1 MCLRQNFDML
11 TNIINHEEQ
20 NMTLTFKVKRQG
32 HSRPTI
38 GFRTKGIMN
47 HASHTRGLAL
57 YLVIFQGMLKTKQ
70 QFTMKPTDTM
80 IESSDRVS
88 RGVALFL

>member
-1 MCLRQNFDML
+1 ML
-11 TNIINHEEQ
+11 TNMINHEEQ
-20 NMTLTFKVKRQG
+20 NMTLTFKVKGQG

-47 HASHTRGLAL
+47 HASHTRGLSQLCLAL

-70 QFTMKPTDTM
+70 QFTMKPKDIMTLVC
-80 IESSDRVS
+80 IKYLKVADRTCI
-88 RGVALFL
+88 

>member
-1 MCLRQNFDML
+1 ML
-11 TNIINHEEQ
+11 TNIMNHEEQ
-20 NMTLTFKVKRQG
+20 NMTLNFKIKGQG

-47 HASHTRGLAL
+47 HASHTRELSQLCLAL

-70 QFTMKPTDTM
+70 QFTMKPKDTM

>member
-1 MCLRQNFDML
+1 ML

-20 NMTLTFKVKRQG
+20 NMTLTLKVKGQG

-47 HASHTRGLAL
+47 HASHTRGL
-57 YLVIFQGMLKTKQ
+57 YLDK
-70 QFTMKPTDTM
+70 
-80 IESSDRVS
+80 VS
-88 RGVALFL
+88 IKGIPS

>member
-1 MCLRQNFDML
+1 
-11 TNIINHEEQ
+11 
-20 NMTLTFKVKRQG
+20 MTLTFKVKGQG

-38 GFRTKGIMN
+38 GFRIKGIMN
-47 HASHTRGLAL
+47 HASHTRELSQLCLAL
-57 YLVIFQGMLKTKQ
+57 YLVTSIFQGMLKTKQ
-70 QFTMKPTDTM
+70 QFTMKPKDTM

>member
-1 MCLRQNFDML
+1 ML
-11 TNIINHEEQ
+11 TNIINHEEH
-20 NMTLTFKVKRQG
+20 NMTLTFKVKGQG

-38 GFRTKGIMN
+38 GFRSKGIMN
-47 HASHTRGLAL
+47 HASHTRGLSQLCVAL

-70 QFTMKPTDTM
+70 QFTMKPKNTM

-88 RGVALFL
+88 REVALFL

>member
-1 MCLRQNFDML
+1 MCLRQMIL
-11 TNIINHEEQ
+11 TCSPSIMRSKIW
-20 NMTLTFKVKRQG
+20 
-32 HSRPTI
+32 PTI
-38 GFRTKGIMN
+38 VFRTKGIMN
-47 HASHTRGLAL
+47 HASHNRGLSQLCLEL

-70 QFTMKPTDTM
+70 QFTMKPKDTM